1 MLDKNCEMDK
11 VVDERTP
18 KNKGVG
24 SSLSKLVNYNL
35 SQRKASQKK
44 HLEFLKTTWTAS
56 NVDIFLVR
64 AKQIAQEDVKKLET
78 ELNIQRR

>member
-1 MLDKNCEMDK
+1 MDK

-44 HLEFLKTTWTAS
+44 HLEFLKTT
-56 NVDIFLVR
+56 
-64 AKQIAQEDVKKLET
+64 
-78 ELNIQRR
+78 